1 MVVARRTLRE
11 RRSPGALHQWDS
23 SSQSLISRRLLV
35 TASAAMLVVALSR
48 VSALARSPDQRLLPA
63 ARRFLD
69 LIRSRGVRIAADVV
83 QVEGVLLSREE
94 LRYALKLTERPNT

>member
-1 MVVARRTLRE
+1 MVVARRTSRE
-11 RRSPGALHQWDS
+11 RRFSGGLHQRDS
-23 SSQSLISRRLLV
+23 SSQSLVSRRRLV
-35 TASAAMLVVALSR
+35 TASAAMLVVALSG